1 MELITWILLGPDPD
15 YGCAWRPM
23 PIILDTYLLSWSFS
37 LDEKCIKNIL
47 VRVSCAWFT
56 EAADDATAEANES
69 RCQKIE
75 IPARRHK
82 NWNPV
87 LTKEFSSWMHQSPK
101 HMLSQKQSTMPSS
114 TETIPSIPC
123 SLADYTETIKIPS
136 PSVFMLHIKPAR
148 HWAFRSQL
156 RISLPKDATK
166 LPIKESHNYA
176 SEASDE

>member
-1 MELITWILLGPDPD
+1 
-15 YGCAWRPM
+15 M
-23 PIILDTYLLSWSFS
+23 PIILVTYLLHHSVLTKSVSKIFWSVS
-37 LDEKCIKNIL
+37 R
-47 VRVSCAWFT
+47 VRDSQRPPPMQQQRRTNPV
-56 EAADDATAEANES
+56 AT
-69 RCQKIE
+69 KIE

-166 LPIKESHNYA
+166 LPIKENHNYA